1 MDYLSIKS
9 HPKAA
14 FKKANLVIS
23 SCTEQSHLKAARRYI
38 NLFFKMYCTN
48 YSIKSRFRVYKPSTM
63 ISEFYDTLL
72 HNLSLKERQFD

>member
-9 HPKAA
+9 HPEAA

-23 SCTEQSHLKAARRYI
+23 SCTEQSHLKASRRYI

-48 YSIKSRFRVYKPSTM
+48 YSIKSGFRVYKPPTS
-63 ISEFYDTLL
+63 IAEYYDTLL